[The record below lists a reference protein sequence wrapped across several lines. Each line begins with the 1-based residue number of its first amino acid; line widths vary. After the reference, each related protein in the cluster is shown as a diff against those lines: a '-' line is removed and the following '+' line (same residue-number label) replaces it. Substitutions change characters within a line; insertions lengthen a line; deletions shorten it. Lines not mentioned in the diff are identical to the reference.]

1 MDQELDTL
9 YSLLW
14 SNHIITYN
22 NISATALLLYDTIV
36 TLDQEI
42 NLIWRSSWS
51 FVTALYLLIRH
62 YSVAYLILSSYV
74 SINVFLTESFC
85 GHYMVFQEWGTI
97 ILLPAV
103 DILIILR
110 VYALF
115 GRSTKIG
122 ILLVVLWLA
131 ETISLFT
138 LFQLDFK
145 PTTAVMPNP
154 LPGVLPG
161 CFPLQD
167 THFPVARIGAI
178 ASVFQA
184 IYFGLTAVALYK
196 EVRPFGFS
204 LSPILRVFFRDG
216 AVYSFVILV
225 LYLWNTISVGQLKG
239 PLQGVSVPWLNAI
252 FPIIAARLVLNL
264 RRSAR
269 LSDDLSSDDIEFDG
283 ISSRGAGDGQL
294 TSVFGVTVVGLRSVD
309 TESV

>member
-22 NISATALLLYDTIV
+22 NIAATALLLYDTIV

-62 YSVAYLILSSYV
+62 YSMAHLLLSSYG
-74 SINVFLTESFC
+74 SFLLPFLR
-85 GHYMVFQEWGTI
+85 GII

-103 DILIILR
+103 DILITLR
-110 VYALF
+110 VYALC

-122 ILLVVLWLA
+122 ILLVVFWLG
-131 ETISLFT
+131 ILFT

-161 CFPLQD
+161 CFPLQNPD
-167 THFPVARIGAI
+167 FPVALIGWF
-178 ASVFQA
+178 STFLA
-184 IYFGLTAVALYK
+184 IYFGLTVVALFK
-196 EVRPFGFS
+196 QVRPV
-204 LSPILRVFFRDG
+204 LFRQ
-216 AVYSFVILV
+216 VWI
-225 LYLWNTISVGQLKG
+225 LYLWNTISVGRLKG

-269 LSDDLSSDDIEFDG
+269 LSDDLSSDDIELDG
-283 ISSRGAGDGQL
+283 TCSRWAGDGQL
-294 TSVFGVTVVGLRSVD
+294 TSVFGMTFPGLRSVD